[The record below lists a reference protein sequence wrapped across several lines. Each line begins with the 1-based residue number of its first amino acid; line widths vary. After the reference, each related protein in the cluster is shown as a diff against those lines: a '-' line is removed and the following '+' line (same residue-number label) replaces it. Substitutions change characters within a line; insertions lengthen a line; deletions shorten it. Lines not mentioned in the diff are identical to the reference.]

1 MGRATFALV
10 INQTES
16 KAKTPSVDNGF
27 LVPGYPSS
35 KLRAEKIVLAAYG
48 ATLGNRVGKDKS
60 ISFKVYIF
68 GYMFWKFSTIF
79 GTMNVLASY
88 LKIFTFYIIEQLEP
102 CVQRI

>member
-16 KAKTPSVDNGF
+16 KAKTPSTDSGF
-27 LVPGYPSS
+27 LIPGYSSS

-60 ISFKVYIF
+60 ISFKVYV
-68 GYMFWKFSTIF
+68 WKHDSVTCFR
-79 GTMNVLASY
+79 
-88 LKIFTFYIIEQLEP
+88 KI
-102 CVQRI
+102 